1 MRLVVCLGLL
11 ILCIWGWSKWQ
22 GGKEQQALAELGRH
36 LFYDKRLS
44 ANNNLA
50 CSDCHQQAYAFAD
63 SRRLS
68 FNTHGKAG
76 RRNSLPLFNLASYD
90 SFTWANPLQTE
101 LAFQAL
107 IPLFSDDPVEMAAS
121 EIDVLAQNLTLSQ
134 YDYAPLF
141 NAAFGDTEISLTRIT
156 AALAAFQMTLQSY
169 NSPYDQYLAGN
180 KQALSDEAIAGMVLF
195 ESERLGCRRCHG
207 GINFNQTLDAQGR
220 VQLNE
225 FHNTGLYYSDMGYP
239 ESDLGLYEVSF
250 EQSDNGK
257 FRAPSLRNV
266 TLTAPYMHDGSMAH
280 LAQVIDHYSRGGS
293 LNLKGVQGD
302 GRLNP
307 NKSELVFGFGLTEP
321 EKNQLIAFLAAL
333 TDSKFIQNPRF
344 SAPNEQ
350 ANAKLR

>member
-1 MRLVVCLGLL
+1 MSFALCLGLL
-11 ILCIWGWSKWQ
+11 ALSVWSWNKQ
-22 GGKEQQALAELGRH
+22 QSGQEQQALAELGRH

-76 RRNSLPLFNLASYD
+76 RRNSLALFNLASYD

-207 GINFNQTLDAQGR
+207 GMNFNQTLDAQGR

-280 LAQVIDHYSRGGS
+280 LAQVIGHYSRGGS

-307 NKSELVFGFGLTEP
+307 NKSELVSGFGLTEQ

>member
-76 RRNSLPLFNLASYD
+76 RRNSLALFNLASYD
-90 SFTWANPLQTE
+90 SFTWANPLQTD
-101 LAFQAL
+101 LSFQAL
-107 IPLFSDDPVEMAAS
+107 IPLFSDDPVEMAAP
-121 EIDVLAQNLTLSQ
+121 EIDLLAQNLTLSQ

-141 NAAFGDTEISLTRIT
+141 DAAFGDAEISLTRIT

-180 KQALSDEAIAGMVLF
+180 KQALSNEAIAGMALF

-207 GINFNQTLDAQGR
+207 GINFNQTIDAQGR
-220 VQLNE
+220 VQRNT
-225 FHNTGLYYSDMGYP
+225 FHNTGLYYSDTGYP

-250 EQSDNGK
+250 AEADNGK
-257 FRAPSLRNV
+257 FRAPSLRNL
-266 TLTAPYMHDGSMAH
+266 TLTAPYMHDGSMAY

-293 LNLKGVQGD
+293 LNLQGVQGD
-302 GRLNP
+302 GKLNP
-307 NKSELVFGFGLTEP
+307 NKSELIVGFALTEL
-321 EKNQLIAFLAAL
+321 EKNQLIAFLASL
-333 TDSKFIQNPRF
+333 TDYELIQTPDF
-344 SAPNEQ
+344 SAP
-350 ANAKLR
+350 KK